1 MTSKI
6 ENNLNSTIVIVG
18 GNGDL
23 SLRKL
28 LPALYNLEKRGLLDK
43 VNRVIGTG
51 RADFSQQEFLDL
63 VTTKY
68 LEFVCSSIKGIR
80 SSIDEVCNLIVCS
93 EKKILFQASA

>member
-28 LPALYNLEKRGLLDK
+28 LPALYNLENA
-43 VNRVIGTG
+43 V
-51 RADFSQQEFLDL
+51 
-63 VTTKY
+63 Y
-68 LEFVCSSIKGIR
+68 
-80 SSIDEVCNLIVCS
+80 
-93 EKKILFQASA
+93 